1 MKNKLGNILGIISLI
16 SVVLYAVFFSLS
28 RKQFLETFVIY
39 SLLFIGLLAIYQISK
54 KAFVQD
60 HRLLPKRWSSKLFDS
75 DILLFVLFV
84 GVFLRLTLL
93 TYTPNLSQDFF
104 RFFWDGHQLLNGYN
118 PYLYLPDEVIAT
130 DASHI
135 PNATLLR
142 ANMGALSSGHYTNYP
157 PLNQLLFAAAAFL
170 GGKSIVLTMVWM
182 RVFIILAEVGI
193 FIYGVKLLN
202 LLGKPPYLILLYFL
216 NPFVIIELT
225 GNLHFEGVMA
235 FFMLLAVY
243 NLFVSRHLRSA
254 LFLSYG
260 ILLKLLPVI
269 ALPLLIRRLNIKK
282 AILYYLF
289 VGIVIVLGFLP
300 FYSSELIAKYSSSV
314 GLWFGNFE
322 FNASFYYI
330 IRAVGYEITGYNII
344 QIAGK
349 ILPVITFFS
358 IFVIAL
364 KRKNE
369 VPEVLL
375 ISIVYSYFIYLLL
388 STTVH
393 PWYLTIPLLFSIFT
407 RYRFMLVW
415 SFLIFLSYLTYSNN
429 SYTENLWLILLEYA
443 LVIAMFMYEY
453 YKKPKNHSL
462 EVGNVAK
469 LP

>member
-39 SLLFIGLLAIYQISK
+39 SLLFIGLLAIYQVSK

-60 HRLLPKRWSSKLFDS
+60 HRLLPKGWSSKLFDS

-104 RFFWDGHQLLNGYN
+104 RFIWDGHQLLNGYN
-118 PYLYLPDEVIAT
+118 PYLYLPDEVIVT

-135 PNATLLR
+135 PNATLLH

-202 LLGKPPYLILLYFL
+202 LLEKPPYLILLYFL

-243 NLFVSRHLRSA
+243 NLFISRHLRSA

-322 FNASFYYI
+322 FNASVYYI
-330 IRAVGYEITGYNII
+330 VRAIGYKFTGYNVI

-349 ILPVITFFS
+349 ILPLVTLFS
-358 IFVIAL
+358 VLILAF
-364 KRKNE
+364 KRRNE
-369 VPEVLL
+369 FPEILL
-375 ISIVYSYFIYLLL
+375 TSIVFSYFIYLLL

-393 PWYLTIPLLFSIFT
+393 PWYLTIPLLFSVFT
-407 RYRFMLVW
+407 RYRFMIVW
-415 SFLIFLSYLTYSNN
+415 SFVIFLSYFAYSNEA
-429 SYTENLWLILLEYA
+429 YTENLWLILLEYA
-443 LVIAMFMYEY
+443 IVLVMFIYEY
-453 YKKPKNHSL
+453 NRLSMYQKFLFSK
-462 EVGNVAK
+462 
-469 LP
+469 